1 MKLPCGCCEGIQV
14 VTPVGIWN
22 RPGLDSLTYRV
33 GTHSTFLETMLAR
46 ISNVSISIPA
56 TNPGDLAK
64 LVYPLSALTTRDTTD
79 PAIALLDAWAVVA
92 DVLTFY
98 QERIANEA
106 YLRTAI
112 ERRSI
117 LELARL
123 IGYRLRPGVSA
134 SVFLAFTL
142 QQGNVVDIPPG
153 TQAQS
158 VPGPGELPQ
167 YFETSAILPARDVWN
182 SLQVRLTRPQ
192 LITYDGDPVYDVHNI
207 DTIWFEGTSTNLS
220 PNDPLLIAFD
230 DGSNT
235 TVLRR
240 VETVTPDSDNKR
252 TKVTLQLMQSLSQS
266 ESTLQSQ
273 GKTILTQLDAA
284 ISDGQ
289 KNFPGTG
296 MAETIVAALSDLRD
310 TLSSAMQDNDV
321 EAFLSSLRKNVA
333 FLREQYAVAEDRNYT
348 RLEPW
353 IQNMLANL
361 ETNLATFTSIAM
373 SAMARSSARHPA
385 RAVSGSAGTPL
396 RSSERSDHIVSE
408 PLRRLSSLLGPLSL
422 PPSLQP
428 ANSAR
433 LPRAIPQSFRETNI
447 ATADGTPRVL
457 KLLRPGIGSQLYK
470 AWANVSY
477 GALSF
482 HVYAFRVQ
490 APLFGHNAPKKVITI
505 NESGEITQVQ
515 NWPVVETPPSG
526 PSVATTKSAPDNITH
541 ENASV
546 VSLDNSYN
554 KVVAGSWVVVKT
566 SQTSLT
572 GPGSIVYARAKDPVL
587 TVSRADYGITGNT
600 TKIELADPANP
611 SNDLTWITVDLKTV
625 TPDFDNDFEA
635 IRTTTVYAQSE
646 ELALAEAPICEDV
659 AGSEI
664 ELAQLYDGL
673 DSGRWVIV
681 SGQRTDTPGVTGVT
695 ANELV
700 MLSAVNQGFGSV
712 WEAKNVST
720 TPPGEKIH
728 TTIVLANDLAYNY
741 DRKTLTIYAN
751 VTKATHGKSQAEA
764 LGSGDGSKT
773 LQSFP
778 LHQPPLTYLPAP
790 TPAGAASTLQ
800 IRVNDILWHEVD
812 NLTLMAA
819 GDHSYVTKADNNDV
833 TSAIFGTGTRG
844 SRLPTGPE
852 NVKAAYRNG
861 IGAAGNVDAQQ
872 ISQLVTRPLGVKD
885 VINPLPATGGA
896 DRDSITQ
903 ARSNAPLAVMSLDRI
918 VSVQDYADFARTFAG
933 IGKASSARFFGPGAS
948 LVHVTVAGVDDIPI
962 ATSSDLYINLV
973 QALRQNGDPYE
984 AIQVDVRSLILLIIS
999 AGVRVSDVYL
1009 WEKVEPNIRAALAAA
1024 FGFENRD
1031 LGQDALLSAV
1041 ISTIQATPGVEYV
1054 DVDGFGGVS
1063 DTNPDGSPIDPA
1075 TLLSS
1080 IHNQLFATDGTPI
1093 PPKHRVR
1100 ALLEYQDKNGI
1111 HPAQLAYLS
1120 PGYPDSLILKET
1132 TK

>member
-1 MKLPCGCCEGIQV
+1 MKLPCSCCEGIQV

-22 RPGLDSLTYRV
+22 RPGLDSIAYRA

-46 ISNVSISIPA
+46 ISNVFISIPA
-56 TNPGDLAK
+56 TNPADPAT
-64 LVYPLSALTTRDTTD
+64 LVYPLRALTTRDTTD
-79 PAIALLDAWAVVA
+79 PAIALLDAWSVVA

-98 QERIANEA
+98 QERIANEG

-142 QQGNVVDIPPG
+142 QHGNVVNIPLG

-167 YFETSAILPARDVWN
+167 YFETSADLPARDVWN

-207 DTIWFEGTSTNLS
+207 DTIWFAGTSTNLN

-235 TVLRR
+235 NVLRR
-240 VETVTPDSDNKR
+240 VETVTPDSTSNR

-273 GKTILTQLDAA
+273 AQIILTQLDDA

-296 MAETIVAALSDLRD
+296 MAETIVASLTNLRD
-310 TLSSAMQDNDV
+310 TLNSAVQDNDV
-321 EAFLSSLRKNVA
+321 EAFLASLRANVA
-333 FLREQYAVAEDRNYT
+333 FLREQYAIADDRNYT
-348 RLEPW
+348 RLAPW
-353 IQNMLANL
+353 IQTLLANM
-361 ETNLATFTSIAM
+361 EANLKTFTSISM
-373 SAMARSSARHPA
+373 SA
-385 RAVSGSAGTPL
+385 SGSFATPSVRGARGSPRSRL
-396 RSSERSDHIVSE
+396 RSVERGDELVSE
-408 PLRRLSSLLGPLSL
+408 PLQRLSALLGPLSV

-428 ANSAR
+428 ANSVR
-433 LPRAIPQSFRETNI
+433 LPRALPQSFRHTT
-447 ATADGTPRVL
+447 AAAADGTPRVL
-457 KLLRPGIGSQLYK
+457 NLLRPAIGSQLYK
-470 AWANVSY
+470 AWGNISHD
-477 GALSF
+477 ALSF

-490 APLFGHNAPKKVITI
+490 APLFGHNAPKKII
-505 NESGEITQVQ
+505 SISDSGEITQVQ
-515 NWPVVETPPSG
+515 NWPVIESPPIG
-526 PSVATTKSAPDNITH
+526 ASVAAPRLAGGNIKH
-541 ENASV
+541 EDASV
-546 VSLDNSYN
+546 VSLNNSYN
-554 KVVAGSWVVVKT
+554 KVVAGSWVVVNT
-566 SQTSLT
+566 SATTLT
-572 GPGSIVYARAKDPVL
+572 GSGGIVYARAKSPVL

-600 TKIELADPANP
+600 TKIGLADPSDP
-611 SNDLTWITVDLKTV
+611 SSEKDWITVDLDTA

-646 ELALAEAPICEDV
+646 ELTLAEAPICEDV

-681 SGQRTDTPGVTGVT
+681 SGLRTDTPGALGVT

-700 MLSAVNQGFGSV
+700 MLSGVNQGFGNV
-712 WEAKNVST
+712 WEANDLAEI
-720 TPPGEKIH
+720 PPGEKIH
-728 TTIVLANDLAYNY
+728 TTIVLANDLAYTY

-751 VTKATHGKSQAEA
+751 VVRATQGKSQAEA

-773 LQSFP
+773 LQTFP

-790 TPAGAASTLQ
+790 TPAGAVSTLQ
-800 IRVNDILWHEVD
+800 IRVNDILWREVD
-812 NLTLMAA
+812 NLTLMRP
-819 GDHSYVTKADNNDV
+819 GGHSYLTKADNNDV
-833 TSAIFGTGTRG
+833 TSAIFGTGPRG
-844 SRLPTGPE
+844 SRLPAGPE

-903 ARSNAPLAVMSLDRI
+903 TRSNAPLAVMSLDRI

-962 ATSSDLYINLV
+962 ATSSDLYANLV

-984 AIQVDVRSLILLIIS
+984 AIQVDVRSIILLIIS
-999 AGVRVSDVYL
+999 AGVRVSADYL
-1009 WEKVEPNIRAALAAA
+1009 WEAVEPNIREALAAA

-1031 LGQDALLSAV
+1031 LGEDALLSVV
-1041 ISTIQATPGVEYV
+1041 ISTIQAVPGVEYV

-1063 DTNPDGSPIDPA
+1063 DTTPDGSPVDPA
-1075 TLLSS
+1075 SLLAS
-1080 IHNQLFATDGTPI
+1080 IQQQLVAPDGTSI

-1100 ALLEYQDKNGI
+1100 ALLEYQDRNGI

-1120 PGYPDSLILKET
+1120 PGYPDSLILKEIT
-1132 TK
+1132 T